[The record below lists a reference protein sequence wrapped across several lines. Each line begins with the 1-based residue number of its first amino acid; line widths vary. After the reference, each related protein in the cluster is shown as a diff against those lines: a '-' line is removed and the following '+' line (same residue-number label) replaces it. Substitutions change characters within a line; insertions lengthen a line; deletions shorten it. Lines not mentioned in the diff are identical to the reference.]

1 MQIENGKKRSQNGSK
16 CGFGRVLGS
25 IWEGVGTVWAVFS
38 ALFDCFCDA
47 LNPFFFK
54 YRSRMGSK
62 MPLASILDRFW
73 KGWGRGLAGFGQVSG
88 MFLVATVVCNVTSN

>member
-1 MQIENGKKRSQNGSK
+1 MKNQGKFAMRKKRPQNALK
-16 CGFGRVLGS
+16 NGFGKVLGS

-47 LNPFFFK
+47 LNPSFSK

-62 MPLASILDRFW
+62 RPFGSILGRFW
-73 KGWGRGLAGFGQVSG
+73 RVLGGFG
-88 MFLVATVVCNVTSN
+88 MDF

>member
-1 MQIENGKKRSQNGSK
+1 MLQNALKS
-16 CGFGRVLGS
+16 GFGRVLGS

-47 LNPFFFK
+47 LNPSFFK

-62 MPLASILDRFW
+62 RPFGSILDGVKEDLDASW
-73 KGWGRGLAGFGQVSG
+73 ENLGFQ
-88 MFLVATVVCNVTSN
+88 N